1 MSGGSDTTTVQ
12 NFPDWAIPYAQ
23 DYQQFARDVAS
34 RPYEGYQGQTVAQL
48 NPYQVGGYNAIAQR
62 AMQGSPVSDA
72 ASQNLTA
79 TLRGDYLSEGNPYL
93 TQQIDTASQD
103 VLRNMDVLNARTG
116 SFGNSGVQET
126 TARSLGSIA
135 GNMRYQDY
143 NNERNRQQSAIGM
156 APTIANQDYFDA
168 QQLLGAG
175 QGFQGAEQANLT
187 DQYNRFLE
195 GRSYPEQQ
203 LATMGRGLGLGYGS
217 TQTGPG
223 SNNLAQGLGTAMALY
238 GAYNGYGGGSG
249 GGSK

>member
-12 NFPDWAIPYAQ
+12 NFPEWAIPYAQ
-23 DYQQFARDVAS
+23 DYQAFARQVAD
-34 RPYEGYQGQTVAQL
+34 RPYQGYDGQTVAQL
-48 NPYQVGGYNAIAQR
+48 NPYQTGGYNAIAQR

-72 ASQNLTA
+72 ASANIQQ
-79 TLRGDYLSEGNPYL
+79 TLNGDFLSQGNPYL
-93 TQQIDTASQD
+93 TQQIDRASSD
-103 VLRNMDVLNARTG
+103 VLRNMDTLNARTG

-126 TARSLGSIA
+126 TARSLGDIA

-143 NNERNRQQSAIGM
+143 NNERNRQQQAIGM

-195 GRSYPEQQ
+195 ARSYPEQQ
-203 LATMGRGLGLGYGS
+203 LATMGRGLGHGYGS

-223 SNNLAQGLGTAMALY
+223 SNNLAQCLGTAMALY
-238 GAYNGYGGGSG
+238 GAYNGYGGNSG